1 VPLALLEEFPDQVV
15 RSHALIVTE
24 LLAEETVAPETFVH
38 LAAELLAVAK
48 VARLCTNGTDS
59 IEEARD
65 CWQTAERAFEQSAQ
79 LWERLVA
86 NDYCEAVETHR
97 RLLEQ
102 LCAMAA
108 DQLEMYDISEAG
120 RTRERY

>member
-1 VPLALLEEFPDQVV
+1 MLLALLEEFPDQVV
-15 RSHALIVTE
+15 SYHALIVTQ
-24 LLAEETVAPETFVH
+24 LLADETVAPETFVH

-48 VARLCTNGTDS
+48 IARLCTNGTDS
-59 IEEARD
+59 IEEARG
-65 CWQTAERAFEQSAQ
+65 CWQVAFRTFSHCAE

-86 NDYCEAVETHR
+86 HDTEAVEMHR

-102 LCAMAA
+102 LRTMAT
-108 DQLEMYDISEAG
+108 DQLEMYNLSEAG